1 MAADDEEAKGGAG
14 ARQRPAVTIDLTAQS
29 VRAGPA
35 GAAPEPPKAEAAK
48 EPPAS
53 GRRSGDAGRFSGAAR
68 AMSGDEDWRRAAS
81 AGIVGGLVALAV
93 ILLLQAVGLLPAPGR
108 SAANQAIDQAKAA
121 GDAITALD
129 RRLTAVEAMTE
140 GIPAMRSEAKALAD
154 KVASLDAIR
163 NMTASRGDLD
173 AVAANLAAV
182 AKKIDGAA
190 PAATRGDLAA
200 LAERVNRVEVA
211 AAAGGGDAGAANAA
225 VSSLTGQLADAEG
238 QVRALTDRVAA
249 AEAKMGSLGAP
260 SGGAA
265 ATRTLAVA
273 TLRRAAEGD
282 APFAADVDMVASLGL
297 AGDDIAALRPMADK
311 GVASRAAIAGE
322 FPAVGEAI
330 LAAAATT
337 DPNAGFLRRLLDSLV
352 TIRPTGPIAGRD
364 PAAIV
369 SRMRDDTAKG
379 DLAAALSEREALP
392 EAGKAAS
399 AEWAAKAADRVA
411 LDALIEKIA
420 RAFDPPKAG

>member
-1 MAADDEEAKGGAG
+1 MAADDEEARGGAG

-29 VRAGPA
+29 VRAGGPS
-35 GAAPEPPKAEAAK
+35 AAPEPPKAEPPK
-48 EPPAS
+48 EAPAS
-53 GRRSGDAGRFSGAAR
+53 GRRGIDAGQFSSAAR
-68 AMSGDEDWRRAAS
+68 AISGDEAWRRAAS

-140 GIPAMRSEAKALAD
+140 GIQAMRTDAQALAD
-154 KVASLDAIR
+154 KVASLDALR
-163 NMTASRGDLD
+163 PMTASRGDLD
-173 AVAANLAAV
+173 TVAANLAAL

-190 PAATRGDLAA
+190 PAATREDLAG
-200 LAERVNRVEVA
+200 LAERVNRIEVT
-211 AAAGGGDAGAANAA
+211 AAAGGGDASASSAAI
-225 VSSLTGQLADAEG
+225 SSLTGQLAGAEA

-249 AEAKMGSLGAP
+249 AETKVGGMGVS
-260 SGGAA
+260 SGGPA
-265 ATRTLAVA
+265 ATRALAVA

-311 GVASRAAIAGE
+311 GVASRSAIAAE

-352 TIRPTGPIAGRD
+352 TIRPTGPIPGSD

-379 DLAAALSEREALP
+379 DLAAALAERAALP
-392 EAGKAAS
+392 EAGKSAS

-420 RAFDPPKAG
+420 RTFDPPKAG